1 MVAGDLAPDHAAEGA
16 WEMSMSHDDRAAGAS
31 HPFLRLFVAERAFY
45 LALARAFGGAVLFA
59 LPLLMTM
66 EMWWLGFLIRPERLA
81 LFLLLAIPLLWTL
94 SWLAGFREDVSWRDA
109 LVDAGI
115 AYLVGIL
122 ASAAVLLLLAAI
134 EPGMPLYEILGKVAL
149 QAVPAGM
156 GAALA
161 RSQLGL
167 REEEEKIEPRRET
180 YAGELFLMAAGA
192 LFLAFN
198 IAPTEEIVLIAHQ
211 QASPWYGI
219 ALVLASLLVL
229 HAFVYAVGFHGQHG
243 PPPDRSPDGEFLR
256 LTLPGYAVVLLVC
269 LYVLWTFGRLDGVP
283 PHVALQLVLVLG
295 FPGALGA
302 ATARLVL

>member
-94 SWLAGFREDVSWRDA
+94 AWLAGFREDVSWRDA
-109 LVDAGI
+109 LVDGGI

-122 ASAAVLLLLAAI
+122 AAAA
-134 EPGMPLYEILGKVAL
+134 
-149 QAVPAGM
+149 
-156 GAALA
+156 
-161 RSQLGL
+161 
-167 REEEEKIEPRRET
+167 
-180 YAGELFLMAAGA
+180 
-192 LFLAFN
+192 
-198 IAPTEEIVLIAHQ
+198 
-211 QASPWYGI
+211 
-219 ALVLASLLVL
+219 
-229 HAFVYAVGFHGQHG
+229 
-243 PPPDRSPDGEFLR
+243 
-256 LTLPGYAVVLLVC
+256 VLLVC

>member
-1 MVAGDLAPDHAAEGA
+1 M
-16 WEMSMSHDDRAAGAS
+16 
-31 HPFLRLFVAERAFY
+31 LF
-45 LALARAFGGAVLFA
+45 G

-66 EMWWLGFLIRPERLA
+66 EKWWLSFLVRPERLA
-81 LFLLLAIPLLWTL
+81 LFLLVGVPLLWKL
-94 SWLAGFREDVSWRDA
+94 AWLAGFREDVSWRDA

-115 AYLVGIL
+115 AYLIGML
-122 ASAAVLLLLAAI
+122 AAAAVLALMGAI
-134 EPGMPLYEILGKVAL
+134 QPGMPLHEVAGKVAV

-156 GAALA
+156 GAVLA

-167 REEEEKIEPRRET
+167 QEEQQDVERQRRES
-180 YAGELFLMAAGA
+180 YGSELFLMAAGA

-211 QASPWYGI
+211 QASPWYAV
-219 ALVLASLLVL
+219 ALVLASVLVL

-243 PPPDRSPDGEFLR
+243 PPPDRSPDQEFLR
-256 LTLPGYAVVLLVC
+256 LTLPGYVVVLLVC
-269 LYVLWTFGRLDGVP
+269 LYVLWTFGRLDGMP
-283 PHVALQLVLVLG
+283 PHVALQLVLVLD

>member
-1 MVAGDLAPDHAAEGA
+1 MDHDRIARAGWSLLRPFAAERG
-16 WEMSMSHDDRAAGAS
+16 
-31 HPFLRLFVAERAFY
+31 FY
-45 LALARAFGGAVLFA
+45 VALARAFAGAVLFG

-81 LFLLLAIPLLWTL
+81 LFLLVGVPLLWKL
-94 SWLAGFREDVSWRDA
+94 AWLAGFREDVSWRDA

-115 AYLVGIL
+115 AYLVGML
-122 ASAAVLLLLAAI
+122 AAAAVLALLGAI
-134 EPGMPLYEILGKVAL
+134 QPGMPFYEVAGKVAV

-156 GAALA
+156 GAVLA

-167 REEEEKIEPRRET
+167 QEEQQDVERQRRES
-180 YAGELFLMAAGA
+180 YGSELFLMAAGA

-211 QASPWYGI
+211 QASPWYAV
-219 ALVLASLLVL
+219 ALVLASVLVL

-243 PPPDRSPDGEFLR
+243 PPPDRSPDQEFLR
-256 LTLPGYAVVLLVC
+256 LTLPGYVVVLLVC
-269 LYVLWTFGRLDGVP
+269 LYVLWTFGRLDGLP
-283 PHVALQLVLVLG
+283 PQEILHHVLVLA
-295 FPGALGA
+295 FPGSLGA

>member
-1 MVAGDLAPDHAAEGA
+1 MN
-16 WEMSMSHDDRAAGAS
+16 MNHDDRAAGAS
-31 HPFLRLFVAERAFY
+31 HPLLRLFVAERAFY

-81 LFLLLAIPLLWTL
+81 LFLLLGIPLLWTL
-94 SWLAGFREDVSWRDA
+94 AWLAGFREDVSWRDA

-122 ASAAVLLLLAAI
+122 AAAAVLLLLAAI
-134 EPGMPLYEILGKVAL
+134 QPGMPLYEILGKVAL

-180 YAGELFLMAAGA
+180 YAGELFLMTVGA

-211 QASPWYGI
+211 QASPWYGV